1 MASAF
6 LQIFKS
12 FKLSFIQARYS
23 VWRQPS
29 FKSSN
34 HSSFLLFKTA
44 IQCGVSLSTNIQS
57 FKSFK
62 IFLLFKTAIQYG
74 VSLSINIQSFKSFK
88 ISFIQDIYSV
98 CRQPSFKHSNHSNFI
113 SFKPASQLFSYSFYE
128 HSNLQIIQNFFYSR
142 QHCRVASAY
151 YFWLKLFNV

>member
-1 MASAF
+1 MCSNLQIIQAFFYSRQLFSMASAF

-12 FKLSFIQARYS
+12 FKLSFIQDSYS

-62 IFLLFKTAIQYG
+62 NFF
-74 VSLSINIQSFKSFK
+74 
-88 ISFIQDIYSV
+88 
-98 CRQPSFKHSNHSNFI
+98 HSR
-113 SFKPASQLFSYSFYE
+113 QLFSMALAFQQTFNPSNPSSATSFNYS
-128 HSNLQIIQNFFYSR
+128 
-142 QHCRVASAY
+142 
-151 YFWLKLFNV
+151 